1 MAENPSIKG
10 LTDPVKAYYNDVEE
24 QDQAQRGRRAS
35 SAPFPHWRR
44 VPSISVL
51 PNEKNLLPANFLLR
65 SGMVVAIVMLVL
77 LTTARYL
84 DWKDS
89 EVRAGAVET
98 RTQSVKRQLAVRQNE
113 IEPLQSQISLLN
125 SEIESE
131 ETIYRLAT
139 AGQTDWY
146 TAMSRLFAIDVSGV
160 EYLSAAVNSDGR
172 VSLAGVATGPDAIAS
187 LPNQLSQ
194 LAGVVNLQ
202 GIQWDLEAE
211 PPEFTAGFQV
221 NR

>member
-1 MAENPSIKG
+1 MAENLSIKG

-24 QDQAQRGRRAS
+24 QDQSQRGRKTS
-35 SAPFPHWRR
+35 SEPPRHWRR

-51 PNEKNLLPANFLLR
+51 PDEKNLLPANFLLR
-65 SGMVVAIVMLVL
+65 SGMVVAIVMVVL
-77 LTTARYL
+77 LTAASYL

-125 SEIESE
+125 AEIESE

-146 TAMSRLFAIDVSGV
+146 AAMSRLFAIDVSGV

-221 NR
+221 DR